1 MANGDHL
8 IPCGDAGG
16 EKREVQR
23 VIAAVHTHC
32 VPGADELCQ
41 VALELFQLLTKH
53 QIASSECLGERG
65 VNLRLEPPIVLVRVH
80 ERNSIAHNYLLLTPT
95 TPAIRQEPLARV
107 HASPAGTPGFRSRS
121 QRWREPQTA

>member
-32 VPGADELCQ
+32 IPGADELCQ
-41 VALELFQLLTKH
+41 VALEILQLLTKH

-65 VNLRLEPPIVLVRVH
+65 VNLRLEPPIVLAGVD
-80 ERNSIAHNYLLLTPT
+80 ERNSIAHT
-95 TPAIRQEPLARV
+95 T
-107 HASPAGTPGFRSRS
+107 SSS
-121 QRWREPQTA
+121 QPRLQRFDESRWRESMH